1 MKLSNVLYE
10 SVKEIWQS
18 YLQHPFVKGLG
29 DGTLPEDAFR
39 FYMLQVYL
47 YLLEYSKVFALGV
60 VKSKEEKLMR
70 RFAKMVHN
78 TLDGEMNIH
87 KTYMKRLG
95 ISEQEIQNAKQSLA
109 NRSYTSYM
117 LEVAYNGDVLDVL
130 VSILACAWSYQMIGA
145 HHKQLPNALK
155 HPLYGEWVWA
165 YSSEQY
171 QKDTEQL
178 IALTDELAEGISL
191 KRIEQLKEV
200 FVNCSRYEYAFWDM
214 SYQKEL

>member
-39 FYMLQVYL
+39 FYMLQDYL

-117 LEVAYNGDVLDVL
+117 LEVAYTGDVLEVL
-130 VSILACAWSYQMIGA
+130 V
-145 HHKQLPNALK
+145 
-155 HPLYGEWVWA
+155 
-165 YSSEQY
+165 
-171 QKDTEQL
+171 
-178 IALTDELAEGISL
+178 
-191 KRIEQLKEV
+191 
-200 FVNCSRYEYAFWDM
+200 
-214 SYQKEL
+214 

>member
-39 FYMLQVYL
+39 FYMLQDYL

-109 NRSYTSYM
+109 NRS
-117 LEVAYNGDVLDVL
+117 
-130 VSILACAWSYQMIGA
+130 
-145 HHKQLPNALK
+145 
-155 HPLYGEWVWA
+155 
-165 YSSEQY
+165 
-171 QKDTEQL
+171 
-178 IALTDELAEGISL
+178 
-191 KRIEQLKEV
+191 
-200 FVNCSRYEYAFWDM
+200 
-214 SYQKEL
+214 